1 MSLPDRLRPFVGRMR
16 EWVGD
21 RRRSPRSKASLPF
34 RASSD
39 PAGGPGW
46 SASGRTHDVS
56 ASGLGLLFLAP
67 EFGGEQR
74 PAGGGAFLLTLEI
87 GGREMRLVATPA
99 RLAPAPAAGG
109 EKSDVHLVGARID
122 IIDEEDRLLLENF
135 IKSRRF
141 PARDVAPLL

>member
-39 PAGGPGW
+39 PAGGIGW
-46 SASGRTHDVS
+46 S

-109 EKSDVHLVGARID
+109 EKSEVHLVGARID